1 MKLPETFAGATFDSR
16 AVKPGMLFIAL
27 KGEKADGHD
36 FIPQALAAGA
46 SGIIDGYDE
55 LAEAARAYRRTL
67 AAKVIGVTGS
77 AGKTTAKEMLRAF
90 LSRIGKTHA
99 TDKNYNNHIGLPQTI
114 LNCPRDA
121 EFLVVEMG
129 TNHPGEIA
137 ALCDIAEPDAGL
149 VTSIGTAHLEFFRTQ
164 ENIALEKGELLR
176 RAREFAGVSSECDQ
190 LETLRRLRP
199 SGLAVVDPDV
209 KWIEDALSE
218 NLPGAHNVSNAALAF
233 AMAAHYGLSREDAA
247 DALRGLVLPGQRWKV
262 LAVGGATIVNDA
274 YNANPSSMSV
284 ALDTFV
290 QKYGGRRIAVLG
302 DMFELGEASERLH
315 RGIGAKVGGMLAKG
329 ELDLLLAVGE
339 QSCNWMAG
347 EAEKFADARQICRVA
362 DAAGAKAALS
372 SLLREGDC
380 ALLKA
385 SRGMKLECAIPE
397 MQ

>member
-1 MKLPETFAGATFDSR
+1 MKLPDTFTGATFDSR

-46 SGIIDGYDE
+46 SGIIDGYGE
-55 LAEAARAYRRTL
+55 LAEAARTYRRSL

-77 AGKTTAKEMLRAF
+77 AGKTTTKEMLRAL

-99 TDKNYNNHIGLPQTI
+99 TDKNFNNHIGLPQTI

-137 ALCDIAEPDAGL
+137 ALCDVAEPDAGL
-149 VTSIGTAHLEFFRTQ
+149 VTSIGTAHLEFFKTQ

-176 RAREFAGVSSECDQ
+176 RAREFAVASAKCDQ
-190 LETLRRLRP
+190 LDTLRSLRP
-199 SGLAVVDPDV
+199 SGLAVVDPDF
-209 KWIEDALSE
+209 KWIAEALSDS
-218 NLPGAHNVSNAALAF
+218 LPGVHNVSNAALAF
-233 AMAAHYGLSREDAA
+233 AMAAHYGLSKEDAA

-262 LAVGGATIVNDA
+262 LTINGATIVNDA

-284 ALDTFV
+284 ALDTFAE
-290 QKYGGRRIAVLG
+290 KYTGRRIAVLG

-315 RGIGAKVGGMLAKG
+315 REIGAKVGGMLAKG
-329 ELDLLLAVGE
+329 SLDILLAVGG
-339 QSCNWMAG
+339 QSCDWIAG
-347 EAEKFADARQICRVA
+347 EAEKSAEARQICRAA
-362 DAAGAKAALS
+362 DAAEAKSMLS

-385 SRGMKLECAIPE
+385 SRGMHLESAIPE